1 MRAGCPCPISTRLPR
16 EIRLAEYMETKSDE
30 PIFTPGA
37 GLPPPLLAGRGREQ
51 AAISRELSAL
61 AADRHPSSNIVLVG
75 PRGNGKTALLR
86 WIESKASKR
95 PLKGHIECVQLP
107 ARHVRS
113 EADMAHAFKGPGLRF
128 PAEAEVELSAA
139 AAPEGFGR
147 AEGRVRLA
155 TKGLG
160 KPPPAL
166 EEALRRRCAKRG
178 LAILVDEAHTL
189 DACPRAAQALFNA
202 VQTVAGERRPLLLI
216 LAGTPDTGP
225 RLNAVEATFWNRLR
239 KIGIGLLDA
248 DASREALRDPL
259 RDRGF
264 GIRSDA
270 LARAADEAQRYP
282 YFLQIV
288 GDALHLA
295 ALHAPEELEQ
305 GGERNPKGCIGS
317 EVLERALADSR
328 EARDAY
334 YDDRYDELER
344 RDLVPA
350 AAAVAEEFGA
360 LGGDSLPSERLAAA
374 IARAANPALADAARH
389 AGARNAA
396 RWAESELR
404 NLGFVWSAPGKGR
417 ECEPGIPSF
426 MNYVRDRAPKGPSTP
441 AQRVDDRRAMRQA
454 KREPGP
460 GK

>member
-1 MRAGCPCPISTRLPR
+1 MRAGRPRPTLLHPPR
-16 EIRLAEYMETKSDE
+16 EARLAEDVEAKSAE
-30 PIFTPGA
+30 AIFTPGA
-37 GLPPPLLAGRGREQ
+37 GLPPPHLAGRTREQ

-61 AADRHPSSNIVLVG
+61 AAGRHPSSNIVLVG

-86 WIESKASKR
+86 WTECEVSRR
-95 PLKGHIECVQLP
+95 PLKGRIECVQLP

-113 EADMAHAFKGPGLRF
+113 EADMARAFAGSGLRF

-147 AEGRVRLA
+147 AEGSVRSA
-155 TKGLG
+155 TKGFG

-189 DACPRAAQALFNA
+189 GACPRAAQALFNA

-225 RLNAVEATFWNRLR
+225 RLNAVEAAFWNRLR

-248 DASREALRDPL
+248 DASQEALRNPL
-259 RDRGF
+259 RDRGY
-264 GIRSDA
+264 GIRGCA

-288 GDALHLA
+288 GDALHVT
-295 ALHAPEELEQ
+295 ALDAPEELEH

-317 EVLERALADSR
+317 EVVERALAASR
-328 EARDAY
+328 AARDAY

-360 LGGDSLPSERLAAA
+360 LGGDSLSSERLAAA
-374 IARAANPALADAARH
+374 ITRAADPALADAAGH
-389 AGARNAA
+389 ARARNAV
-396 RWAESELR
+396 RWAERELR

-417 ECEPGIPSF
+417 ECGPGIPSF
-426 MNYVRDRAPKGPSTP
+426 MDYVRDRAERP
-441 AQRVDDRRAMRQA
+441 VDSCQKADGSRAMR
-454 KREPGP
+454 
-460 GK
+460 